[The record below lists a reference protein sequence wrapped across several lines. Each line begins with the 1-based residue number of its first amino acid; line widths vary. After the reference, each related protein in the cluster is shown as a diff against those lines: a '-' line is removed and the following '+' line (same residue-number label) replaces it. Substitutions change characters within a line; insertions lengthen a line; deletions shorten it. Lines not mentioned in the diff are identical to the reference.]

1 MTSPSKRE
9 TRWSPERLD
18 PRKLRLSHHSRI
30 NHDRPFPITS
40 LPLSSLLHTL
50 GDVVT
55 QTSFEQLLLA
65 GLAHK
70 ADIWR
75 GAGLNPQGPS
85 PPPTIRNWYIPLIVF
100 ASQVNPT
107 CRTTAPNRDTALPV
121 TIRKAVK
128 PSRPFLGGRY
138 AAVHRSR
145 TPGTMPLL
153 TVSPIAVLGR
163 CGLEHCYL
171 EHS

>member
-18 PRKLRLSHHSRI
+18 PRKLRLSTPQSAPLFSPSPSLEDQSRQALPDHFASTFI
-30 NHDRPFPITS
+30 ITAYS
-40 LPLSSLLHTL
+40 

-70 ADIWR
+70 ADMWR

-100 ASQVNPT
+100 ASQVDPT

-128 PSRPFLGGRY
+128 PSRPFFGG
-138 AAVHRSR
+138 
-145 TPGTMPLL
+145 
-153 TVSPIAVLGR
+153 
-163 CGLEHCYL
+163 
-171 EHS
+171 